1 VADSHV
7 FRLSPNGKYSAK
19 AVYKGFFVG
28 SVSFEPYKRIWCAWA
43 PPKCKFFMWLV
54 AHNRCWTAD
63 RLARRGLPHHERCVL
78 CDQGEENIN
87 HLLLSFIFARDFW
100 FEISRLYG
108 LHPLA
113 PKPEDNSFF
122 VGGHKLNKEQ
132 RG

>member
-1 VADSHV
+1 MADSHV

-87 HLLLSFIFARDFW
+87 HLLLSCVFARDFW
-100 FEISRLYG
+100 FKILGYMVYT
-108 LHPLA
+108 PL
-113 PKPEDNSFF
+113 PLNLKTTPFLL
-122 VGGHKLNKEQ
+122 VGTS
-132 RG
+132 